1 MGIDE
6 WAKTRQYLSHDP
18 TIFQGGDVSF
28 DGELHYDPYSGKQKR
43 SPAPRRFG
51 PCACGCMGLA
61 VVVGAAA
68 CLLIG
73 TLLGFGANEAINNR
87 DDTLATELAMA
98 LTKTALARPPATEVV
113 INPPTLP
120 PSSTPTPTQ
129 TATVTPLPSQT
140 MRPTQAPPTATP
152 TLTAVPRTIVAPE
165 NGDNSQ
171 IPKGRVIWS
180 GDLIAVAGGDTIRL
194 LDANAFGQDGITLN
208 TISDIQDI
216 AMNTDGTLLAA
227 AGADGTVIVWDVRN
241 PNNPE
246 RLGKLSAST
255 GPVWSV
261 TFDPQDRWL
270 AAGTDDGT
278 IRLWRVQD
286 QAQISTTSVQDGPI
300 FALAFDADGNRLAA
314 GGNQQISLLDVQPDG
329 SLALSRTMSMMGE
342 AWQAA
347 YSPNGVYLALAT
359 SELEV
364 WKLATNERIALEG
377 HQRRINC
384 VTVSDDGIL
393 LVSGGM
399 DHTARLWIM
408 TDVEVSAWHILVHR
422 SPVVSVAINENG
434 TQLITLTQDNTL
446 RVWDVATGASLETRQ
461 L

>member
-1 MGIDE
+1 M
-6 WAKTRQYLSHDP
+6 
-18 TIFQGGDVSF
+18 SF

-43 SPAPRRFG
+43 SPAPRQFG
-51 PCACGCMGLA
+51 PCACGCIGLA

-87 DDTLATELAMA
+87 DDALATELAMA
-98 LTKTALARPPATEVV
+98 LTKTALARPPATDVV
-113 INPPTLP
+113 ISPPTLP

-140 MRPTQAPPTATP
+140 MRPTQAPPTATS
-152 TLTAVPRTIVAPE
+152 TLTAVPRTIIAPE

-180 GDLIAVAGGDTIRL
+180 GDLIAVASGDTIRL

-216 AMNTDGTLLAA
+216 AMNADGTLLAA
-227 AGADGTVIVWDVRN
+227 AIADGTVILWNAPFGADTE
-241 PNNPE
+241 PI
-246 RLGKLSAST
+246 KLVAST
-255 GPVWSV
+255 GSVWSV
-261 TFDPQDRWL
+261 AFDPQDRWL

-286 QAQISTTSVQDGPI
+286 QAQISTTSVQNGPI
-300 FALAFDADGNRLAA
+300 FALAFDAEGHQLAV
-314 GGNQQISLLDVQPDG
+314 GGNQQVSLLNVQPDG
-329 SLALSRTMSMMGE
+329 SLQSSRTMSMLGE
-342 AWQAA
+342 VVGVAF
-347 YSPNGVYLALAT
+347 SPDGVYLALAT
-359 SELEV
+359 SNDSGALEV
-364 WKLATNERIALEG
+364 WNVTTSERIAPEG

-384 VTVSDDGIL
+384 VTLSDDGIL
-393 LVSGGM
+393 LVTGGV
-399 DHTARLWIM
+399 DSTARMWIM

-446 RVWDVATGASLETRQ
+446 TVWDVTWGVSLETRQ

>member
-1 MGIDE
+1 M
-6 WAKTRQYLSHDP
+6 
-18 TIFQGGDVSF
+18 SF

-61 VVVGAAA
+61 VVIGAAA
-68 CLLIG
+68 CLLMG

-98 LTKTALARPPATEVV
+98 LTETALARPPATEVV
-113 INPPTLP
+113 ISPPTLP

-140 MRPTQAPPTATP
+140 LRPTQAPPTATP

-180 GDLIAVAGGDTIRL
+180 GDLIAVASGDTIRL

-208 TISDIQDI
+208 TISDVQDI
-216 AMNTDGTLLAA
+216 AMNADGTLLAA
-227 AGADGTVIVWDVRN
+227 AGADGTVIVWDVQN

-261 TFDPQDRWL
+261 AFDPQDRWL

-278 IRLWRVQD
+278 IWLWRVHD
-286 QAQISTTSVQDGPI
+286 RAQIFTTSVQDGPI
-300 FALAFDADGNRLAA
+300 FALAFDAEGNRLAV
-314 GGNQQISLLDVQPDG
+314 GGNQEVRLLDVQPDG
-329 SLALSRTMSMMGE
+329 RLEPRRKISMMGE
-342 AWQAA
+342 VVGAA

-364 WKLATNERIALEG
+364 WKLATNERIAPEG
-377 HQRRINC
+377 HQRRINS
-384 VTVSDDGIL
+384 VTLSDDGIL
-393 LVSGGM
+393 LVTGGA

-408 TDVEVSAWHILVHR
+408 TDVEVSAWHILEHN
-422 SPVVSVAINENG
+422 SPVVSVAINKSA

-446 RVWDVATGASLETRQ
+446 TLWDVAAGVSPKPRQ

>member
-1 MGIDE
+1 M
-6 WAKTRQYLSHDP
+6 
-18 TIFQGGDVSF
+18 SF
-28 DGELHYDPYSGKQKR
+28 DGELHYDFYSGKQKR

-68 CLLIG
+68 CLLMG

-87 DDTLATELAMA
+87 DDTLATELAIA
-98 LTKTALARPPATEVV
+98 LTETALARPPATEVV
-113 INPPTLP
+113 ISPPTMP

-140 MRPTQAPPTATP
+140 LRPTQAPPTATP
-152 TLTAVPRTIVAPE
+152 TLTAVPRTIIAPTE
-165 NGDNSQ
+165 DNTPTF
-171 IPKGRVIWS
+171 PKGRVVWS
-180 GDLIAVAGGDTIRL
+180 GDLIAVASGDTIRL

-208 TISDIQDI
+208 TISDVQDI
-216 AMNTDGTLLAA
+216 AMNADGTLLAA
-227 AGADGTVIVWDVRN
+227 AIADGTVILWNAPFQADTE
-241 PNNPE
+241 PI
-246 RLGKLSAST
+246 KLFASNSS
-255 GPVWSV
+255 VWSV
-261 TFDPQDRWL
+261 AFDPQDRWL

-286 QAQISTTSVQDGPI
+286 QAQISATSVQDGPI
-300 FALAFDADGNRLAA
+300 FALAFDAEGNRLAA
-314 GGNQQISLLDVQPDG
+314 GGNQQISLLDVLPDG
-329 SLALSRTMSMMGE
+329 NLQRSRTISMMG
-342 AWQAA
+342 AVVGAA
-347 YSPNGVYLALAT
+347 FSPDGVYLALAT
-359 SELEV
+359 SNDSGALEV
-364 WKLATNERIALEG
+364 WNVTTNKRIAPEG

-384 VTVSDDGIL
+384 VTLSDDGIL

-408 TDVEVSAWHILVHR
+408 TDVEVSAWHILEHN
-422 SPVVSVAINENG
+422 SPVVSVAIHENG

-446 RVWDVATGASLETRQ
+446 TVWDVTRGVSLSTRQ